1 MSPPPLRIPAPP
13 GCLSSLKPR
22 EPSTRLVADATQAV
36 RSRVVAEGRIS
47 SALMEAEQHACH
59 GLAWLATYAETVRE
73 LAAYGERLSAEGR
86 YGEIEELL
94 VAIGAGEYLAQIF
107 GGMPMSQGEIVRL
120 PALGL
125 SPQQI
130 AARQNA
136 AVTTLI
142 AQGNTPAHRARLV
155 DLMRRQPGRR
165 DHRRSRPRR
174 DARGDPRGNA
184 QVRGERSAAPCP

>member
-1 MSPPPLRIPAPP
+1 MSVAPAAPQSSP
-13 GCLSSLKPR
+13 AWLSLVAEASR
-22 EPSTRLVADATQAV
+22 AIDALVADATQAV

-47 SALMEAEQHACH
+47 SMLMEAEQHACH

-86 YGEIEELL
+86 YGETEELL
-94 VAIGAGEYLAQIF
+94 VVIGAGEYLAQIF

-120 PALGL
+120 PSLGL

-130 AARQNA
+130 GARQTS

-155 DLMRRQPGRR
+155 ELMGR
-165 DHRRSRPRR
+165 SQG
-174 DARGDPRGNA
+174 AATTGDPGLDETLEAIRDEM
-184 QVRGERSAAPCP
+184 RKFAAS